1 MVALRGADGDRID
14 AARFAAKG
22 CAREYAQDD
31 VFRYGA
37 AGQEYCRGQV
47 AFGALDF
54 DRLVDQAGRKPVGS
68 PAPFFKFAPFPRR
81 IRQWRRRRRLCYGA
95 PLMRPLVRRAIPPTQ
110 PGWRDAEPVRQSL
123 QLIRRRRRHA
133 AEPLARGPRTQLRTC
148 RSRIEF
154 PGQGA
159 WSRVVARFAQ
169 DRLEPLAKARPCL
182 GATLAI
188 TARRP
193 GVRVQAMRR
202 AAKWGQQQIA
212 DPRLSFQVQRFGPPS
227 DVDVFPEMQL
237 VCLCNCQPHH
247 HLLPC
252 HRVAEDSLDGAGR
265 EGEFNGEAVWALEE

>member
-1 MVALRGADGDRID
+1 MMCSDMARLARNTVADR
-14 AARFAAKG
+14 
-22 CAREYAQDD
+22 
-31 VFRYGA
+31 
-37 AGQEYCRGQV
+37 
-47 AFGALDF
+47 
-54 DRLVDQAGRKPVGS
+54 S
-68 PAPFFKFAPFPRR
+68 
-81 IRQWRRRRRLCYGA
+81 
-95 PLMRPLVRRAIPPTQ
+95 
-110 PGWRDAEPVRQSL
+110 
-123 QLIRRRRRHA
+123 
-133 AEPLARGPRTQLRTC
+133 PLARWTSIAWSTRLAVS
-148 RSRIEF
+148 RSVRLPLF
-154 PGQGA
+154 SNSRRSLAGSGNGGGVAGSATARRSCGHWSGAPSPQRSQAGATPNQSASPCSSSGAGVAMPLSHWRAVLALSCAPAVRALNSRARVA